1 MNNRHTLWFALHV
14 YMIIGMHYHNQQVP
28 IHCGQR
34 ITKYRAK
41 KRVCKAFSAELK
53 KAFDID
59 TYLGMMSTF
68 TLRCSACTV
77 SSQCKE
83 PSVPSQ
89 RECTTNVQ

>member
-1 MNNRHTLWFALHV
+1 
-14 YMIIGMHYHNQQVP
+14 MIIGMHYHNQQVP
-28 IHCGQR
+28 IHYRVCGQR

-41 KRVCKAFSAELK
+41 KRECKAFSAELK
-53 KAFDID
+53 IAFDID
-59 TYLGMMSTF
+59 TSGDARLGMMSTF
-68 TLRCSACTV
+68 TLRCSASTV